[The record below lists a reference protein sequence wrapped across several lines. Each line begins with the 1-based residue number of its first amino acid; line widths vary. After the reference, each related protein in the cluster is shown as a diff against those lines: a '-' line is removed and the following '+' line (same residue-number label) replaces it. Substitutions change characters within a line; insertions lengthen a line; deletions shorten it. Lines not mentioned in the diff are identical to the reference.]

1 MYQVGSIFLQAVLF
15 RSGDCVEAAVAIS
28 RGRLLVVVVVCFQ
41 ERGEVCV
48 SPRLL
53 PPGKL
58 SFAVGV
64 SRRRD
69 AEDVDAQV
77 GGNLEAHPRAV
88 AAQIQKGED
97 LQTDGGDLK

>member
-1 MYQVGSIFLQAVLF
+1 MAG
-15 RSGDCVEAAVAIS
+15 S
-28 RGRLLVVVVVCFQ
+28 RGRLLVVVLVCFQ

-64 SRRRD
+64 GRRRD
-69 AEDVDAQV
+69 AEDADAQV
-77 GGNLEAHPRAV
+77 GGDLEAHACAV
-88 AAQIQKGED
+88 AAQIQSGEHLRKGKVKSE
-97 LQTDGGDLK
+97 